1 MNNSQNLITSKNFS
15 QFNSHQFYDIFK
27 AILADQLNEEQIINF
42 LVELNNHN
50 LPVNAFVGAVKA
62 LKEEMITINAPK
74 NCLDL
79 CGTGGDQLNTLNISS
94 ATCFVVAGA
103 KICVAKHGNKAIS
116 SKSGSADIF
125 FELGI
130 KITDTKNIIE
140 NNLLE
145 KNLAFLFAVD
155 FHPAL
160 KKLAPIRKKLQQPTI
175 FNYLGPLLSPANC
188 SLQLIGTSRY
198 DTMSKIANVLA
209 QDSKNHAYIVH
220 GFDGMDEITLTNKS
234 YLLEVVNGKISQ
246 KIIINPQDFG
256 FELVNIK
263 ELQGFDP
270 KNNAQKL
277 LALLNGEKSPYRDIV
292 ILNSAFAFLLSKKV
306 VNITEGIKLAEKI
319 IDQKIALAVLNN
331 LQNNI

>member
-1 MNNSQNLITSKNFS
+1 MNNFQNLTNNTNLL
-15 QFNSHQFYDIFK
+15 QLNSEHFYDIFK
-27 AILADQLNEEQIINF
+27 AILSDQFSEEQILNF
-42 LVELNNHN
+42 LVELNHHN
-50 LPVNAFVGAVKA
+50 LPTPAFIGAVKA
-62 LKEEMITINAPK
+62 LKEEMITIQAPK

-103 KICVAKHGNKAIS
+103 NVCVAKHGNKAIS

-130 KITDTKNIIE
+130 KISDKIDILEKN
-140 NNLLE
+140 LFE

-160 KKLAPIRKKLQQPTI
+160 KKLAPIRKKLSHPTI

-188 SLQLIGTSRY
+188 SVQLIGTSRY
-198 DTMSKIANVLA
+198 DTMIKIANVLA
-209 QDSKNHAYIVH
+209 QNPKNHAFIVH
-220 GFDGMDEITLTNKS
+220 GFDGMDEITLTNKTH
-234 YLLEVVNGKISQ
+234 LLEVENGKVNPQ
-246 KIIINPQDFG
+246 IIIDPQDFNLK
-256 FELVNIK
+256 LVDLK

-277 LALLNGEKSPYRDIV
+277 LALLNGEKSAYRDIV
-292 ILNSAFAFLLSKKV
+292 VLNSAFALLLVKKV
-306 VNITEGIKLAEKI
+306 KTVQEGIDLAQKI
-319 IDQKIALAVLNN
+319 IDQKQALAILESLRN
-331 LQNNI
+331 